1 MALMDRI
8 TTLAVG
14 GRTLDIVD
22 QVVRHGGAEAPPAVG
37 RLPPRPRAA
46 YDRLVDALNRLPR
59 PVMVLGMLALLGAAL
74 VAPGWFSER
83 MDALA
88 EMPEGLWWIIG
99 AVVSLHFGARY
110 QDHAQAFEREI
121 VEAVVARPAPE
132 PEPEAGT
139 PAVAKPGA
147 DAEVVLGTLA
157 TGPNSALADW
167 RAEAAPRTSGA

>member
-8 TTLAVG
+8 TALVLG
-14 GRTLDIVD
+14 GRALDIAE
-22 QVVRHGGAEAPPAVG
+22 QVARRAGQGEAPPAVG

-59 PVMVLGMLALLGAAL
+59 PVMVLGTLALIGTALAA
-74 VAPGWFSER
+74 PTWFADR
-83 MDALA
+83 MNALA

-121 VEAVVARPAPE
+121 VEAVVARPVPE
-132 PEPEAGT
+132 EPPEAGT

-157 TGPNSALADW
+157 TGPNAALADW
-167 RAEAAPRTSGA
+167 RAEATTRA